1 MNEHSN
7 LKPPSFPGASATAA
21 ALLIATSACDPSP
34 PSAHTVHTDS
44 AGIPIA
50 TAITPLWG
58 PGEGWTVD
66 DEPLVEIGT
75 VNGAPEYQFADVVAA
90 VRLANGHIVVA
101 DRGASELRGY
111 NAHGEFQW
119 SAGRAGEGPGE
130 FGSLDFVGTM
140 AGDSLVTYDNSLLRV
155 QVFGPDGGLAR
166 TFPAT
171 LPLSGAQSSGPVPDK
186 AVAVVRGRLILR
198 YIDLGD
204 GMPTGIVRWPNERVV
219 ALDLA
224 DGSTT
229 SLLVVPG
236 GEAEVHWQDD
246 GYSHGSYVFGNMPE
260 YGATAGRLAVIDTE
274 AYSVRIVSPIDG
286 AIEQIVRRDVAP
298 RDVTGAVFDAHLDG
312 IVEIVFPNS
321 EDAPSAQVDAL
332 RQMWRDR
339 SRAPKLPVLRSVHVD
354 AAGNL
359 WVAPY
364 YIAGAEPPPFE
375 VHAPDGT
382 WLGSVA
388 LPPGLEREFIQY
400 QAPYMEIG
408 ADYVLGVWK
417 DELDVQYVRVYR
429 VNK

>member
-1 MNEHSN
+1 MSPAT
-7 LKPPSFPGASATAA
+7 PPR
-21 ALLIATSACDPSP
+21 P
-34 PSAHTVHTDS
+34 PHTIHTDS
-44 AGIPIA
+44 AGVPIA

-66 DEPLVEIGT
+66 DEPVLEIGT
-75 VNGAPEYQFADVVAA
+75 VTGAPEYQFADVVAA

-246 GYSHGSYVFGNMPE
+246 GYSHGSYVFGNMPQ
-260 YGATAGRLAVIDTE
+260 YGAAAGRLALIDTE
-274 AYSVRIVSPIDG
+274 AYGVRLVSPNDG
-286 AIEQIVRRDVAP
+286 TIEQIVRRDVAP

-312 IVEIVFPNS
+312 IVEIVFPNP

-382 WLGSVA
+382 WMGSVA
-388 LPPGLEREFIQY
+388 LPPGLERGFIQY

>member
-1 MNEHSN
+1 MRSAHS
-7 LKPPSFPGASATAA
+7 SSATR
-21 ALLIATSACDPSP
+21 IMATMLFLVTAACDSD
-34 PSAHTVHTDS
+34 SAPIHTVHTDS
-44 AGIPIA
+44 AGVA
-50 TAITPLWG
+50 VVTAITPMWG

-224 DGSTT
+224 DGAAR

-236 GEAEVHWQDD
+236 HEAEVRWRE
-246 GYSHGSYVFGNMPE
+246 GGRYSQGGYVFGNMPE
-260 YGATAGRLAVIDTE
+260 YGAAAGRLAVIDTE
-274 AYSVRIVSPIDG
+274 AYGVRLVSPEDG
-286 AIEQIVRRDVAP
+286 AIERIVRRDTAP
-298 RDVTGAVFDAHLDG
+298 RDATDAVFESHLDG
-312 IVEIVFPNS
+312 MVAFGFSDPANAPAEQVNVFM
-321 EDAPSAQVDAL
+321 
-332 RQMWRDR
+332 QMWRER
-339 SRAPKLPVLRSVHVD
+339 PRARTLPVLRSVHVD
-354 AAGNL
+354 VAGNL

-382 WLGSVA
+382 WMGSVA
-388 LPPGLEREFIQY
+388 LPPGLERGFIQY

>member
-66 DEPLVEIGT
+66 EEPLVEIGT

-119 SAGRAGEGPGE
+119 SAGRVGEG
-130 FGSLDFVGTM
+130 
-140 AGDSLVTYDNSLLRV
+140 
-155 QVFGPDGGLAR
+155 
-166 TFPAT
+166 
-171 LPLSGAQSSGPVPDK
+171 
-186 AVAVVRGRLILR
+186 
-198 YIDLGD
+198 
-204 GMPTGIVRWPNERVV
+204 
-219 ALDLA
+219 
-224 DGSTT
+224 
-229 SLLVVPG
+229 
-236 GEAEVHWQDD
+236 
-246 GYSHGSYVFGNMPE
+246 
-260 YGATAGRLAVIDTE
+260 
-274 AYSVRIVSPIDG
+274 
-286 AIEQIVRRDVAP
+286 
-298 RDVTGAVFDAHLDG
+298 
-312 IVEIVFPNS
+312 
-321 EDAPSAQVDAL
+321 
-332 RQMWRDR
+332 
-339 SRAPKLPVLRSVHVD
+339 
-354 AAGNL
+354 
-359 WVAPY
+359 
-364 YIAGAEPPPFE
+364 AGAEPPPFE

-382 WLGSVA
+382 WMGSVA
-388 LPPGLEREFIQY
+388 LPPGLERGFIQY

>member
-1 MNEHSN
+1 MRNAHYSLASN
-7 LKPPSFPGASATAA
+7 AAATIILLTAA
-21 ALLIATSACDPSP
+21 ACDTAPAP
-34 PSAHTVHTDS
+34 IHTIHTDS

-66 DEPLVEIGT
+66 DEPVLEIGT
-75 VNGAPEYQFADVVAA
+75 VTGAPDYQFADVVGA
-90 VRLANGHIVVA
+90 VRLSTGHIVVA

-111 NAHGEFQW
+111 DAE
-119 SAGRAGEGPGE
+119 GRFLWHTGRVGEGPGE

-166 TFPAT
+166 TFPTT
-171 LPLSGAQSSGPVPDK
+171 LPLSGGQSAGPVSDK

-219 ALDLA
+219 AFDLT
-224 DGSTT
+224 DGATT
-229 SLLVVPG
+229 SLLVLPG
-236 GEAEVHWQDD
+236 GEAEVHWRDNG

-260 YGATAGRLAVIDTE
+260 FGGAAGHLAVIDTE
-274 AYSVRIVSPIDG
+274 AYSVRLVSPLDG
-286 AIEQIVRRDVAP
+286 TIEQIVRRDVAP

-312 IVEIVFPNS
+312 IVEIVFPDL
-321 EDAPSAQVDAL
+321 EDAAPPQVDGL
-332 RQMWRDR
+332 KQMWRER

-388 LPPGLEREFIQY
+388 LPPGLERGFIQY

-408 ADYVLGVWK
+408 EDYVLGVWK
-417 DELDVQYVRVYR
+417 DDLDVQYVRVYR
-429 VNK
+429 LNR

>member
-1 MNEHSN
+1 MITAIRLHGIV
-7 LKPPSFPGASATAA
+7 LAVLGVVGTAA
-21 ALLIATSACDPSP
+21 CNSDFAPI
-34 PSAHTVHTDS
+34 HTIHTIHTDS

-75 VNGAPEYQFADVVAA
+75 VNGAPEYQFAEVVGA
-90 VRLANGHIVVA
+90 VRLSTGHIVVA

-111 NAHGEFQW
+111 DAE
-119 SAGRAGEGPGE
+119 GRFLWRTGRVGEGPGE

-140 AGDSLVTYDNSLLRV
+140 AGDSLVTFDNSLLRV

-166 TFPAT
+166 TFPTT
-171 LPLSGAQSSGPVPDK
+171 LPLSGGQSAGPVSDK
-186 AVAVVRGRLILR
+186 AVAVVRGRLTLR
-198 YIDLGD
+198 YIDLDD

-219 ALDLA
+219 ALDVA

-229 SLLVVPG
+229 SLLGVPG
-236 GEAEVHWQDD
+236 GEAEVRWRDD
-246 GYSHGSYVFGNMPE
+246 GGYSHGSYVFGNMPE
-260 YGATAGRLAVIDTE
+260 FGGAAGHLAVIDTE
-274 AYSVRIVSPIDG
+274 AYSVRLVSPLDG
-286 AIEQIVRRDVAP
+286 TIEQIVRRDVAP

-312 IVEIVFPNS
+312 IVEIVFPNL
-321 EDAPSAQVDAL
+321 EDASPPQVDGL
-332 RQMWRDR
+332 RQMWRER

-388 LPPGLEREFIQY
+388 LPPGLQRGFVQY

-408 ADYVLGVWK
+408 ADYVLGVWT

-429 VNK
+429 LNR